1 MLGPPLR
8 HSHSALTVIRSR
20 SNLRGQTM
28 TGSNEIL
35 VEALQAALPP
45 LLRSLDVLSYI
56 VRHMHPPRIPALIEK
71 FGDEDGAVLR
81 GVQALQG
88 PVWPPHLQ
96 PVIKQIEAVAG
107 EVCKA
112 FTGLRSVGQTPNGMM
127 EVYYALR
134 HATLAQELLYPLAS
148 RIPMVSRFFLDEAQ
162 REDEAL
168 LAKLETGATRDN
180 TGVMHSTNTTGDTRG
195 GFSLF
200 VPENYDETVN
210 HPLIFAL
217 HGGSGHGRS
226 FLWSWLRAARSRG
239 AILISPSSRG
249 QTWAL
254 QGPDTDTPN
263 LLSMLAYVRERWNV
277 DERRI
282 LLTGMSDGGTFTYIS
297 GLQGEQPYTH
307 LAPVAASFHPL
318 LLEFFPAE
326 RMKGLPIHITHGA
339 LDWMFPA
346 ANAQAMAAALQE
358 FGAQVVYRQIAN
370 LSHTYPSNEEN
381 TEVMNWFLTP

>member
-1 MLGPPLR
+1 
-8 HSHSALTVIRSR
+8 
-20 SNLRGQTM
+20 M
-28 TGSNEIL
+28 TDSNEIL
-35 VEALQAALPP
+35 VEALHAAVPP
-45 LLRSLDVLSYI
+45 LLRSLDVLGYI
-56 VRHMHPPRIPALIEK
+56 VRQMHPPRIPALIEK
-71 FGDEDGAVLR
+71 YGNEDTAVQQ

-88 PVWPPHLQ
+88 PAWPAHLQ
-96 PVIKQIEAVAG
+96 PVIKQIGAVAAEAG
-107 EVCKA
+107 KA
-112 FTGLRSVGQTPNGMM
+112 FAGLRTVGQTPNGLM

-148 RIPMVSRFFLDEAQ
+148 RIPMVSRFFLDEKQ

-168 LAKLETGATRDN
+168 LEKLETGAARGN
-180 TGVMHSTNTTGDTRG
+180 TGVMHSTSTKGETRG

-200 VPENYDETVN
+200 VPENYEDTVK

-277 DERRI
+277 DERHI

-297 GLQGEQPYTH
+297 GLQGEQPFTH

-346 ANAQAMAAALQE
+346 ANAQAMAMALQE
-358 FGAQVVYRQIAN
+358 EFGAEVIYRQIAD

-381 TEVMNWFLTP
+381 TEVMDWFFG